1 MAKFEKGRANKE
13 IARERI
19 TILLAAAKE
28 NPAYS
33 RRYIELAREL
43 GTSNRISLGKEE
55 RSHFCRKCGAYL
67 VPGEN
72 LSVRIQHGKVIR
84 TCRECGTIS
93 RIPINR
99 KNR

>member
-13 IARERI
+13 IACERI
-19 TILLAAAKE
+19 AILLAAAKE
-28 NPAYS
+28 NPVYS
-33 RRYIELAREL
+33 RRYVTLVREL
-43 GTSNRISLGKEE
+43 GMSHRISLGKEE

-72 LSVRIQHGKVIR
+72 LTVRIQHGKVIR

-93 RIPINR
+93 RTPINR
-99 KNR
+99 RNR